1 MLTEFMLNATGPA
14 TGHDTGHAT
23 TGHVVTENIKKHL
36 VF

>member
-1 MLTEFMLNATGPA
+1 MLTQFMLHATGPV

-23 TGHVVTENIKKHL
+23 TGHVAPENIKKHL